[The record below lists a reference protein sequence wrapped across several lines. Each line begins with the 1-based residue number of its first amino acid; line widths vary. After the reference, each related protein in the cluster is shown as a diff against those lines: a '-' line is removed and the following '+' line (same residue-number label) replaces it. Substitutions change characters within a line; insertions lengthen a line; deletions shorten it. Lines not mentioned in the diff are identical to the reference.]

1 MFRKHGLSLVA
12 LLVLSFGALAQQDI
26 KGEARMKF
34 EEVLSLMDEK
44 YVEKPPFDKLIDKA
58 IVAMVQELDPHSE
71 YMTADEYKKMNEPLQ
86 GNFEGIGVQFNILKD
101 TITVVSPI
109 SGGPSEKLGI
119 RSGDRIVE
127 IEDTVV
133 AGIGIT
139 NNDVL
144 KKLRGDKGTKV
155 NVKILRRGVSAPIA
169 YTIVRDKIPI
179 YSVDAGYMLKPEVGY
194 IKINRFAQ
202 STMEEFNTALSK
214 LKPLG
219 MTSLVLDLRGNSGGY
234 LNTAIDLSDEF
245 LDNNELIVYTE
256 GATSPRKDSNATPKG
271 SFATGKLVVLIDE
284 GSASASEIVSGAVQD
299 QDRGLIIGRRSF
311 GKGLV
316 QRPFRLR
323 DGSTLKLTTARYH
336 TPSGRCIQRPYEAG
350 QDEYRK
356 ENERRAEQGEWFSAD
371 SIKFNE
377 NEKFFTQ
384 NKRVV
389 YGGGGIM
396 PDIFI
401 PIDTSEN
408 SKYLRDILNKGVLF
422 TFVSEYVDAH
432 RDELKKTYPTYE
444 DFETNFQVEGP
455 FMDEFLAQAEK
466 DSVKYDAE
474 GMVVS
479 GKTIR
484 LRLKAR
490 VASTLW
496 GTEEFFRVI
505 NREDEAVNAAITA
518 IENKTFKKL
527 KLAYK

>member
-1 MFRKHGLSLVA
+1 MTLTVA
-12 LLVLSFGALAQQDI
+12 LLMAVQVVAQQRTIRD
-26 KGEARMKF
+26 EHRLKF
-34 EEVLSLMDEK
+34 DDVITLVEEK
-44 YVEKPPFDKLIDKA
+44 YVETPDFNKLIDKA
-58 IVAMVQELDPHSE
+58 IVGLVQELDPHSE

-139 NNDVL
+139 NNDVI

-155 NVKILRRGVSAPIA
+155 SVKIMRRGVPEPIA

-179 YSVDAGYMLKPEVGY
+179 YSVDAGYMLKGDIGY

-202 STMEEFNTALSK
+202 STMDEFYAAMDK
-214 LKPLG
+214 LEPKG
-219 MTSLVLDLRGNSGGY
+219 MKSLILDLRGNSGGY
-234 LNTAIDLSDEF
+234 LNTSIDLSDEF
-245 LDNNELIVYTE
+245 LDNNALIVYTE
-256 GATSPRKDSNATPKG
+256 GATSPRKDNNATSRGRFQK
-271 SFATGKLVVLIDE
+271 GKLVVLIDE

-299 QDRGLIIGRRSF
+299 HDRGLIIGRRSF

-356 ENERRAEQGEWFSAD
+356 ENMRRQEHGELFTAD
-371 SIKFNE
+371 SIHFDE
-377 NEKFFTQ
+377 NEKYFTT
-384 NKRVV
+384 NKRTV

-401 PIDTSEN
+401 PVDTTEN
-408 SKYLRDILNKGVLF
+408 SAYLRNLLNKGTLF
-422 TFVSEYVDAH
+422 TFVSEYVDAN
-432 RDELKKTYPTYE
+432 RDQLKAIYPQYE
-444 DFETNFQVEGP
+444 DFNANFNVEGP
-455 FMDEFLAQAEK
+455 FMDAFMAQAEK
-466 DSVKYDAE
+466 DSVKYDEE
-474 GMVVS
+474 GMAIS
-479 GKTIR
+479 GKTIK

-490 VASTLW
+490 MASSLW
-496 GTEEFFRVI
+496 GTEEFFRII
-505 NREDEAVNAAITA
+505 NQEDEAVRAAIEA
-518 IENKTFKKL
+518 IEDKTFKRL
-527 KLAYK
+527 KLSYN